1 MSSKRVKKVV
11 DGFCGAGGATMG
23 IHEAFTELGIPY
35 EEIAINHWMP
45 AINTISYNNPNIKAY
60 CMDMSI
66 AKPEKLVPDGY
77 IDLLWMSPSCTH
89 FSRAKGDRPLSDQLR
104 MQPNHVHEWIDRT
117 KEIRN
122 IIIEN
127 VPEFMQWGPLDP
139 KTEKPVKRLKGKCF
153 LNWVDG
159 LRARDYIVDWRI
171 VNCADYGDPTTRKR
185 FFLKAVKRGCGH
197 IRWPEPTHAEHP
209 ENDLLG
215 LGRKLK
221 PWRTVSE
228 CLDYSDI
235 GRSIFD
241 RKTPLAENTMRRV
254 IVGLKKYCNID
265 LKPFIVK
272 LNRNGTA
279 ESVDSPLSTV
289 VSGGGH
295 HLLCRPFL
303 VRANRGCFA
312 ESVGRPISSIVAH
325 TNHHALCQPI
335 IIDHCNGGKPTDLSR
350 PLGTQTSHDRF
361 SVINTFVL
369 GQQGGAELRPDTLP
383 MPTISTAGAIRK
395 VDAVIL
401 DMSRPGGNDSGHIH
415 SYMEPIQTITTYD
428 NMQGCFALLED
439 GRLLDVRI
447 RMLKPSEL
455 AAAHSF
461 PKDFVLMG
469 NRAEQV
475 KQIGNSV
482 PVMTAKA
489 MVRSTFE

>member
-1 MSSKRVKKVV
+1 MARKRIKKVV
-11 DGFCGAGGATMG
+11 DGFCGAGGATRG
-23 IHEAFTELGIPY
+23 IHEAFADLGIEY

-60 CMDMSI
+60 CMDMSV
-66 AKPEKLVPDGY
+66 AKPEELVPDGE

-117 KEIRN
+117 KLIRH

-127 VPEFMQWGPLDP
+127 VPEFMKWGPLDP
-139 KTEKPVKRLKGKCF
+139 EDNKPVERLKGKCF
-153 LNWVDG
+153 KNWIDG
-159 LRARDYIVDWRI
+159 LRARDYIVDWRV
-171 VNCADYGDPTTRKR
+171 VNCADYGDATTRKR
-185 FFLKAVKRGCGH
+185 FFLKAVRRGYGR

-209 ENDLLG
+209 EPDLW
-215 LGRKLK
+215 GRTLK

-235 GRSIFD
+235 GKSIFD

-254 IVGLKKYCNID
+254 IVGLQKYCNID

-272 LNRNGTA
+272 LNRNGDA
-279 ESVDSPLSTV
+279 ESVDSPLSTIV
-289 VSGGGH
+289 AGGGH

-303 VRANRGCFA
+303 VRANRGCYA
-312 ESVGRPISSIVAH
+312 ESVERPISSIVAH

-335 IIDHCNGGKPTDLSR
+335 IIDHFKNGKPMDTSR
-350 PLGTQTSHDRF
+350 PLGAQTTHDRF
-361 SVINTFVL
+361 SVVNTFVL
-369 GQQGGAELRPDTLP
+369 GQQGGAELRPDNQP

-401 DMSRPGGNDSGHIH
+401 DMSRPGGHDSGHIH
-415 SYMEPIQTITTYD
+415 SDREPMQTLTTYD

-461 PKDFVLMG
+461 PEGFVLTG

-482 PVMTAKA
+482 PVQTAKA
-489 MVRSTFE
+489 MVKSTFEK